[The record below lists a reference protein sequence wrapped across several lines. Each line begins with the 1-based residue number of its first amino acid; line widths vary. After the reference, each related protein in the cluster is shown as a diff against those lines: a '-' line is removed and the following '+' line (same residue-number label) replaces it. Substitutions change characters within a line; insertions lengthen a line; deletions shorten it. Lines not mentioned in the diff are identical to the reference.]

1 MVNGQL
7 MYLRPGNLFKD
18 FIIEHSK
25 SDLKSGRPSVSYE
38 GDGTDFL
45 RGFLASANEV
55 DKAHGTADHIITHV
69 IVQRGKP
76 RAERTDRLILGNR
89 MFYIVD
95 IDDIQQEV
103 PFRLENI
110 FNIPSEKIT
119 PNIVDVCVW
128 SLYDNSDVMFDYDSM
143 DNHLRELPKE
153 YDIDPDD
160 YEEEE
165 ENGKD

>member
-45 RGFLASANEV
+45 RGCLASANEV

-69 IVQRGKP
+69 SAASPAPNAPTGSSS
-76 RAERTDRLILGNR
+76 ATGCSTSSILTIPAR
-89 MFYIVD
+89 S
-95 IDDIQQEV
+95 E
-103 PFRLENI
+103 FRLC
-110 FNIPSEKIT
+110 IT
-119 PNIVDVCVW
+119 
-128 SLYDNSDVMFDYDSM
+128 
-143 DNHLRELPKE
+143 LRKGLM
-153 YDIDPDD
+153 
-160 YEEEE
+160 
-165 ENGKD
+165 

>member
-1 MVNGQL
+1 MEQL
-7 MYLRPGNLFKD
+7 KLKPCPFCGGRARVIGKRRSGSACYCISCSSCGAKSRAAFVQPWHDSKFVAQCQAAKLWNARADNDADATKVPALFA
-18 FIIEHSK
+18 F
-25 SDLKSGRPSVSYE
+25 
-38 GDGTDFL
+38 
-45 RGFLASANEV
+45 
-55 DKAHGTADHIITHV
+55 
-69 IVQRGKP
+69 
-76 RAERTDRLILGNR
+76 
-89 MFYIVD
+89 
-95 IDDIQQEV
+95 IQQEV

-143 DNHLRELPKE
+143 DDHLRELLKE

-165 ENGKD
+165 EKGKD

>member
-1 MVNGQL
+1 M
-7 MYLRPGNLFKD
+7 
-18 FIIEHSK
+18 
-25 SDLKSGRPSVSYE
+25 
-38 GDGTDFL
+38 
-45 RGFLASANEV
+45 
-55 DKAHGTADHIITHV
+55 
-69 IVQRGKP
+69 
-76 RAERTDRLILGNR
+76 DRN
-89 MFYIVD
+89 
-95 IDDIQQEV
+95 IQQEV

-143 DNHLRELPKE
+143 DDHLRELLKE

-165 ENGKD
+165 NGKD

>member
-1 MVNGQL
+1 MDE
-7 MYLRPGNLFKD
+7 MKTLRERD
-18 FIIEHSK
+18 IELEKLWKQFEDLPMDPDTEKIEEPFLSFPAGTDREDIWHWFDERHSK
-25 SDLKSGRPSVSYE
+25 GISYLLYGTPFYEKSGEDSYP
-38 GDGTDFL
+38 L
-45 RGFLASANEV
+45 LGFI
-55 DKAHGTADHIITHV
+55 K
-69 IVQRGKP
+69 
-76 RAERTDRLILGNR
+76 
-89 MFYIVD
+89 
-95 IDDIQQEV
+95 QEV

-143 DNHLRELPKE
+143 DDHLRELLKE

>member
-1 MVNGQL
+1 M
-7 MYLRPGNLFKD
+7 PALFA
-18 FIIEHSK
+18 F
-25 SDLKSGRPSVSYE
+25 
-38 GDGTDFL
+38 
-45 RGFLASANEV
+45 
-55 DKAHGTADHIITHV
+55 
-69 IVQRGKP
+69 
-76 RAERTDRLILGNR
+76 
-89 MFYIVD
+89 
-95 IDDIQQEV
+95 IQQEV

-143 DNHLRELPKE
+143 DDHLREVLKE

-165 ENGKD
+165 EENLARKDSSVPIAVLSQSEIDRRMGKLKRT

>member
-1 MVNGQL
+1 MEQL
-7 MYLRPGNLFKD
+7 KLKPCPFCGGRAELKGGD
-18 FIIEHSK
+18 FIPEPQIDSTGVYIGMGVTPDCEISPAFVECTNCHAYGPDFDEAEDAIE
-25 SDLKSGRPSVSYE
+25 
-38 GDGTDFL
+38 
-45 RGFLASANEV
+45 
-55 DKAHGTADHIITHV
+55 KAVEAWN
-69 IVQRGKP
+69 
-76 RAERTDRLILGNR
+76 ARTDNDTDATKVPALLAFVR
-89 MFYIVD
+89 
-95 IDDIQQEV
+95 QEV

-143 DNHLRELPKE
+143 DDHLREVLKE

-160 YEEEE
+160 YEDEK